1 MSNEKESI
9 KKELFSTSSEKYGD
23 LYQEHLINQ
32 YKLYVEIANNTSNM
46 RASANTYFLT
56 INSAI
61 IAITG
66 LLTQII
72 NCPLHISIM
81 WFIFISIFGAILS
94 IAWKLIIQSYSNLNA
109 GRYFIIHLLE
119 EKLPAKLFQAEWN
132 YLYPS
137 NGIKKYMPLTNIEKY
152 VPILFVLIY
161 ILLIFLNLYLYFN

>member
-1 MSNEKESI
+1 MEFSQNIKIIRGRLGIDMSNEKESI
-9 KKELFSTSSEKYGD
+9 KKELFSTSSKNYGD

-72 NCPLHISIM
+72 NCPLHISIVVYFYINI
-81 WFIFISIFGAILS
+81 WC
-94 IAWKLIIQSYSNLNA
+94 
-109 GRYFIIHLLE
+109 YFICCLDI
-119 EKLPAKLFQAEWN
+119 N
-132 YLYPS
+132 NS
-137 NGIKKYMPLTNIEKY
+137 
-152 VPILFVLIY
+152 ILFKSKCWQ
-161 ILLIFLNLYLYFN
+161 IFHYTFIGRKITS